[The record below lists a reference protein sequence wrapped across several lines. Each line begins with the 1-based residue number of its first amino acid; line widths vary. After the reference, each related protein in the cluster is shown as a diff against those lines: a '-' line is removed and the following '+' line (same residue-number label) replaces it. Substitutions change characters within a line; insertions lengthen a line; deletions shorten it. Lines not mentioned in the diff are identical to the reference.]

1 VQQAEVLAFND
12 IIRNGVPARSAVF
25 GAVRLELIRSKD
37 FAKWCRE
44 NAEVVR
50 SSGLLKHADVDVE
63 KMTKALAELLIER
76 RCLVNAQRK
85 FLKPPPGQRRLIKFP
100 KKVLPVAGAEGKLFH
115 EDGFMCWTYDR
126 PMPTWVYV
134 VSALCAVGVVLLC
147 LFPVAPT
154 WVKIGV
160 MYFSTTV
167 LAVVTSLLV
176 IRMVIALLSYI
187 VSGRTVWVY
196 PNVLDDTLSFWD
208 AFKPVLG
215 VEVPELSTTKDRLK
229 HYAARLVMAVTVG
242 IVTVVLYQNTPGQE
256 SLKKNVGR
264 YRDDLFDYF
273 NVYNNRDMLGD
284 GKKEGADSSEDAKKA
299 DIDDPFDL
307 DLDDLDFDDLD
318 LEDAEVPDKEL

>member
-1 VQQAEVLAFND
+1 
-12 IIRNGVPARSAVF
+12 
-25 GAVRLELIRSKD
+25 
-37 FAKWCRE
+37 
-44 NAEVVR
+44 
-50 SSGLLKHADVDVE
+50 
-63 KMTKALAELLIER
+63 
-76 RCLVNAQRK
+76 
-85 FLKPPPGQRRLIKFP
+85 
-100 KKVLPVAGAEGKLFH
+100 
-115 EDGFMCWTYDR
+115 MCWTYDR

-154 WVKIGV
+154 PVKVGV
-160 MYFSTTV
+160 LYFSTTV

-196 PNVLDDTLSFWD
+196 PNLLDDTLPFWD

-229 HYAARLVMAVTVG
+229 HYAARLLMAVTVG
-242 IVTVVLYQNTPGQE
+242 IVTVVLYRNTPGQE

-264 YRDDLFDYF
+264 YRDDLSDYF
-273 NVYNNRDMLGD
+273 NVYNKRDMLGD